1 MVRTLPRWSG
11 RAYAATMRSRTM
23 LALLVGCAMFAAAA
37 TVGADDASEV
47 NDGATPSAV
56 ATRQHP
62 PGRTFTVAAVGD
74 FLMGVL
80 TGLDAAVN
88 EPADVVQGGIADVE
102 YGGVVTRGAPLTS
115 DATGRAVVAAPA
127 AGVNNRI
134 VGFAEVSGVLGDIGA
149 VRLAIGF
156 MQG

>member
-1 MVRTLPRWSG
+1 M
-11 RAYAATMRSRTM
+11 A
-23 LALLVGCAMFAAAA
+23 
-37 TVGADDASEV
+37 
-47 NDGATPSAV
+47 
-56 ATRQHP
+56 
-62 PGRTFTVAAVGD
+62 GRTPTEINSYIAGAAITRRRIVKWGAADGQVLQAAAVGD
-74 FLMGVL
+74 FLMGVT

-88 EPADVVQGGIADVE
+88 EPTDVVQGGIVDVE

-115 DATGRAVVAAPA
+115 DANGRAVVAAPA

-134 VGFAEVSGVLGDIGA
+134 VGFAEVSGVLGDIGC

>member
-1 MVRTLPRWSG
+1 MAGQTPAEINSYIAG
-11 RAYAATMRSRTM
+11 AAITRRRI
-23 LALLVGCAMFAAAA
+23 VKWGAA
-37 TVGADDASEV
+37 
-47 NDGATPSAV
+47 DG
-56 ATRQHP
+56 QILQ
-62 PGRTFTVAAVGD
+62 GAAVGD

-134 VGFAEVSGVLGDIGA
+134 VGFAEVSGVLGDIGC

>member
-1 MVRTLPRWSG
+1 MAGHTPTEINSYIAG
-11 RAYAATMRSRTM
+11 AAVTRRRIVKWG
-23 LALLVGCAMFAAAA
+23 AADGQILLG
-37 TVGADDASEV
+37 
-47 NDGATPSAV
+47 
-56 ATRQHP
+56 
-62 PGRTFTVAAVGD
+62 AAVGD
-74 FLMGVL
+74 FLMGVSSG
-80 TGLDAAVN
+80 TDAAIN
-88 EPADVVQGGIADVE
+88 EPTDVVQGGIADVE

>member
-1 MVRTLPRWSG
+1 MAGHTPTEINSYIAG
-11 RAYAATMRSRTM
+11 AAVTRRRIVKWG
-23 LALLVGCAMFAAAA
+23 AADGQILLG
-37 TVGADDASEV
+37 
-47 NDGATPSAV
+47 
-56 ATRQHP
+56 
-62 PGRTFTVAAVGD
+62 AAVGD